1 MMLDPVSDGL
11 LVRDPSV
18 SRMSLKSS
26 LMFRGCGLDGT
37 VPFVSG
43 SVSRSSFGLFCLTP
57 SYRIVWVIFLFFKD
71 FTYLFFREVGR
82 EGEGEGGKHQ
92 YVRDTWMG

>member
-1 MMLDPVSDGL
+1 MGKGTWMMLDPVSDGL

-43 SVSRSSFGLFCLTP
+43 SVSRSSFGLFYFTRAF
-57 SYRIVWVIFLFFKD
+57 RIVSVVNTKCHING
-71 FTYLFFREVGR
+71 T
-82 EGEGEGGKHQ
+82 
-92 YVRDTWMG
+92 